1 MYVNV
6 EIDQKKIKIT
16 TIVEFYNSL
25 QKEPNYS
32 IKMIEYAKKN
42 LTWDAQMSNII
53 KKMRDDFK

>member
-1 MYVNV
+1 MKVDSN
-6 EIDQKKIKIT
+6 ESPINIT
-16 TIVEFYNSL
+16 DIVEFYNSL